1 MNDTTSAGNGNS
13 TVTGTGSGT
22 GRVTGNELLR
32 QWTTVRD
39 QLSRR
44 SLISTLLPG
53 GAVKYLSNYMEEL
66 VISCQKAGT
75 DCDFSKEHIYWWFQP
90 DFFKCFTFDIM
101 KGKHMDEATS
111 QGKYGSHRN
120 KQDHNHLRF
129 DLDFDLGV
137 TCVFSIWGIKRIYR
151 T

>member
-1 MNDTTSAGNGNS
+1 MLISSRPIFPMNHQQLKAVNETSGSGN
-13 TVTGTGSGT
+13 VTGAGS
-22 GRVTGNELLR
+22 VTGNELLR

-120 KQDHNHLRF
+120 QLVAN
-129 DLDFDLGV
+129 
-137 TCVFSIWGIKRIYR
+137 W
-151 T
+151 

>member
-1 MNDTTSAGNGNS
+1 MNHQQLKAVNETSGSGN
-13 TVTGTGSGT
+13 VTGAGS
-22 GRVTGNELLR
+22 VTGNELLR

-120 KQDHNHLRF
+120 QLVAN
-129 DLDFDLGV
+129 
-137 TCVFSIWGIKRIYR
+137 W
-151 T
+151 